1 MENFSK
7 YLIKNNSTV
16 KSTLQSLSNVGHDTI
31 LFVVNDKNQL
41 LGSITDGDIRRGLLS
56 GLKIDDNCNEAV
68 NKTTKYIREDRTKKD

>member
-16 KSTLQSLSNVGHDTI
+16 KSALKSLSNVGHDTI
-31 LFVVNDKNQL
+31 LFVVNEKNQL

-56 GLKIDDNCNEAV
+56 GLKIDDNFND
-68 NKTTKYIREDRTKKD
+68 IL